1 MERLIPA
8 GLDALIVLVAAL
20 LSWLMPDLT
29 RRRLLFGVTVSA
41 GARESLVA
49 RGIIAR
55 YRAGVFVVSLLAALG
70 LAALYAFAPDGFW
83 ASVLSGI
90 LVLLAVCAFSIPYL
104 FAHAASRR
112 LATEAALPEGDGM
125 PPAPAAET
133 PPSGY
138 GDYVPWIW
146 EALPLA
152 VIAASAGYL
161 AAHYADAPA
170 RIAIHF
176 DAAGRANGFADK
188 SILMY
193 FALVWGQVALEVVL
207 LALAVLIAHARAIP
221 GAAAARFRALWLRYL
236 YGLRLLVLALFG
248 GIAVVVALSAS
259 GTPTGTE
266 WILPATIV
274 LVAFVLGGAILLAVR
289 TGQGGSRLGPVA
301 ETGTD
306 RSDDR
311 YWKLGAI
318 YVNPHDPSIFVERRF
333 GIGWTINLGNPRGI
347 ALMLVLLAVPIG
359 SIVLATLLGTA
370 RR

>member
-1 MERLIPA
+1 
-8 GLDALIVLVAAL
+8 
-20 LSWLMPDLT
+20 
-29 RRRLLFGVTVSA
+29 
-41 GARESLVA
+41 
-49 RGIIAR
+49 
-55 YRAGVFVVSLLAALG
+55 
-70 LAALYAFAPDGFW
+70 
-83 ASVLSGI
+83 
-90 LVLLAVCAFSIPYL
+90 
-104 FAHAASRR
+104 
-112 LATEAALPEGDGM
+112 
-125 PPAPAAET
+125 
-133 PPSGY
+133 
-138 GDYVPWIW
+138 
-146 EALPLA
+146 LPLA

-221 GAAAARFRALWLRYL
+221 GAAAARFRTLWLRYL

-301 ETGTD
+301 ETSTD